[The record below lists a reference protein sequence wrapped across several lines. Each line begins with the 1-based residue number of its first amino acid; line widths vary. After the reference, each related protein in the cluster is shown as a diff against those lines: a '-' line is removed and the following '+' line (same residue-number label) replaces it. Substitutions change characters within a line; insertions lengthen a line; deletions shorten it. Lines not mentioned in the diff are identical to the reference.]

1 MTALEVIRDVDGK
14 MHNVFTQQQKLDWLS
29 RAERMVRRLLE
40 RSGAEAET
48 AQIAEDTELSAP
60 SPYDALYC
68 RWLEAQIHY
77 ANQEY
82 LKFNNAMALFSALWQ
97 DYSNFVRRGAAPAGR
112 RRFF

>member
-14 MHNVFTQQQKLDWLS
+14 MHNVYSQQDKLVWLAQ
-29 RAERMVRRLLE
+29 AEDMVRQLLA
-40 RSGAEAET
+40 RSGQAPGGGEVT
-48 AQIAEDTELSAP
+48 GDTVLCAP

-77 ANQEY
+77 ASQEY

-97 DYSNFVRRGAAPAGR
+97 GYANSVRRSAAPAGR